1 MPDKRLRITA
11 TPVNCS
17 IQDVTV
23 IREPNGQ
30 YWTLSP
36 NSSLARIIP
45 ENHHVFHKIKA
56 PKLVKFNSE
65 LSHYSK
71 LDIHRMTLLEII
83 SKNQDILSAFDDMRD
98 KETSSFMPGLTSFLN
113 NTIGALASGSK
124 KIISTVGNVIAKTGK
139 TSENII
145 SSIGHSVSQ
154 VLSIFGPI
162 SLCISISLII
172 FLLVKFGRPACLGKE
187 AKGEKNNANEDC
199 RIDFINLPEN
209 DKISENI
216 EMINQ
221 LEIQGNCNI

>member
-1 MPDKRLRITA
+1 
-11 TPVNCS
+11 
-17 IQDVTV
+17 
-23 IREPNGQ
+23 
-30 YWTLSP
+30 
-36 NSSLARIIP
+36 
-45 ENHHVFHKIKA
+45 
-56 PKLVKFNSE
+56 
-65 LSHYSK
+65 
-71 LDIHRMTLLEII
+71 
-83 SKNQDILSAFDDMRD
+83 MRD

-172 FLLVKFGRPACLGKE
+172 FLLVKFGRPACLEKE